1 MYMYTY
7 IYIYIR
13 MYVYIYIHVHTLYV
27 YIYIPSSMEVLPRV
41 AHTEAVEALGP
52 GWHSHRKGGGH
63 ELSSWLEKQRRFL
76 RQIRQEE

>member
-1 MYMYTY
+1 MGVVPM
-7 IYIYIR
+7 
-13 MYVYIYIHVHTLYV
+13 
-27 YIYIPSSMEVLPRV
+27 V

-63 ELSSWLEKQRRFL
+63 ELSSWLEKKRRFL